1 MGSALFSSFDYDYHR
16 IVEKCLIFEISKKDN
31 ALNIEMKEEFR
42 GCSKTIIYQHD
53 SIRENDQD
61 EEEDSEDSG
70 RQE

>member
-1 MGSALFSSFDYDYHR
+1 
-16 IVEKCLIFEISKKDN
+16 
-31 ALNIEMKEEFR
+31 MKEEFR